1 MRSKLNQYSV
11 CSSSLSLATGLVMA
25 AAIALP
31 VNAAET
37 TAAKAA
43 NQTSVT
49 PSTSANINQAAW
61 GTYQKP
67 FAATSPWNSRPIA
80 PSFGDF
86 VIPKSTY
93 SPGVAGGEW
102 STGVF
107 LANTGDTPMTVTGLP
122 KTKGLWDPD
131 AEAFHDVTVPR
142 WPSNVVAASAS
153 DGHAD
158 IVDPVTGIVHSFWQ
172 LKKVDGQWVAAQ
184 YAWTRIDGRG
194 WGDPAHYF
202 QGSRAAGVPT
212 AAGLIRKHEIN
223 DGDTMYRHALAMSLT
238 FNALSPNPTYIFPA
252 TSADTNAAK
261 ENSGK
266 IPEGALVMLP
276 PSYDTQKIVN
286 PDLRKVAETLKTYGA
301 YVVDRNFGT
310 PFFIYVENGAGF
322 DLHKGG
328 WNKTVADD
336 LERMRVALRQVVNA
350 QSWVD
355 GNEKPV
361 VQEKKFNLLSMRGPW
376 QLQAGTT
383 AGNFDTWQQ
392 AVVFPA
398 TSTRITQVNYSSR
411 GLHPLAWI
419 GPEVGKTYRVAAQT
433 TGDAKL
439 RLQVRE
445 LSGTPLYFD
454 SNELAN
460 GDSKTF
466 KWPSK
471 TAIVT
476 VHAIS
481 GVGGPSTVRGELLLQ
496 D

>member
-1 MRSKLNQYSV
+1 MT
-11 CSSSLSLATGLVMA
+11 LASAVTLLISNPA
-25 AAIALP
+25 S
-31 VNAAET
+31 AAE
-37 TAAKAA
+37 
-43 NQTSVT
+43 
-49 PSTSANINQAAW
+49 W

-67 FAATSPWNSRPIA
+67 FAATSPWNSRPVV
-80 PSFGDF
+80 PMLGDF

-107 LANTGDTPMTVTGLP
+107 FAKVGDAPMTIAGLP

-131 AEAFHDVTVPR
+131 AEDFHDVTVPR
-142 WPSNVVAASAS
+142 WSSGVVAASAS

-172 LKKVDGQWVAAQ
+172 LKKIDGKWVAAQ

-238 FNALSPNPTYIFPA
+238 FNALSPNPTYVFPA
-252 TSADTNAAK
+252 TSADTNAATT
-261 ENSGK
+261 NTGK
-266 IPEGALVMLP
+266 IPEGALMMLP
-276 PSYDTQKIVN
+276 SSYDTQKIIN
-286 PDLRKVAETLKTYGA
+286 PDLRKIAETLKVYGA

-328 WNKTVADD
+328 WNKIVADD
-336 LERMRVALRQVVNA
+336 LERMRVALRQVVSV

-355 GNEKPV
+355 GNQKPV
-361 VQEKKFNLLSMRGPW
+361 VLQKTMNLLSMRGPW
-376 QLQAGTT
+376 QLQSGST
-383 AGNFDTWQQ
+383 AGKFDTWQQ
-392 AVVFPA
+392 AVVFPS
-398 TSTRITQVNYSSR
+398 TSVPITQINYSSR
-411 GLHPLAWI
+411 GLHTLAWMP
-419 GPEVGKTYRVAAQT
+419 PEVGKTYRLTAHAS
-433 TGDAKL
+433 GDAKL

-445 LSGTPLYFD
+445 PAGTPLHFD
-454 SNELAN
+454 SAELAD
-460 GDSKTF
+460 GESKTF
-466 KWPSK
+466 TWPST

>member
-1 MRSKLNQYSV
+1 MRIKLNHRNIY
-11 CSSSLSLATGLVMA
+11 SSSLVLVAGVVTA
-25 AAIALP
+25 AAISFP
-31 VNAAET
+31 SVAAD
-37 TAAKAA
+37 
-43 NQTSVT
+43 Q
-49 PSTSANINQAAW
+49 PSANKLPDPASASSAKNQAAW

-67 FAATSPWNSRPIA
+67 FAATSPWNSRPVA
-80 PSFGDF
+80 PTFGDF

-107 LANTGDTPMTVTGLP
+107 LADAGDAPMTVTGLP

-142 WPSNVVAASAS
+142 WPVNVVAASAS

-172 LKKVDGQWVAAQ
+172 LKKVDGKWVAAQ
-184 YAWTRIDGRG
+184 YAWTRINGRG

-212 AAGLIRKHEIN
+212 AAGLIRKHEVN

-252 TSADTNAAK
+252 TSADNNAATT
-261 ENSGK
+261 NTGK
-266 IPEGALVMLP
+266 IPEGALMMLP
-276 PSYDTQKIVN
+276 TSYDTTKIVN

-328 WNKTVADD
+328 WNKIVADD
-336 LERMRVALRQVVNA
+336 LERMRVALRQVVSV

-361 VQEKKFNLLSMRGPW
+361 VPQKKMNLLSMRGPW
-376 QLQAGTT
+376 ELQTGSVAAGT
-383 AGNFDTWQQ
+383 FDTWQQ

-398 TSTRITQVNYSSR
+398 TTARITQINYSSR

-419 GPEVGKTYRVAAQT
+419 GPEVGKTYRLTAQA
-433 TGDAKL
+433 TGEATL

-445 LSGTPLYFD
+445 PSGTPVYFD
-454 SNELAN
+454 SAELSN
-460 GDSKTF
+460 GESKTF

-471 TAIVT
+471 TALIT

-481 GVGGPSTVRGELLLQ
+481 GTSGPSTVRGELLLQ

>member
-1 MRSKLNQYSV
+1 MKKTLVSV
-11 CSSSLSLATGLVMA
+11 SPRFK
-25 AAIALP
+25 P
-31 VNAAET
+31 VF
-37 TAAKAA
+37 
-43 NQTSVT
+43 
-49 PSTSANINQAAW
+49 STSAAVLAGLLLAVPVHAADAW
-61 GTYQKP
+61 GTYGKP
-67 FAATSPWNSRPIA
+67 FAATSPWNSRPVA
-80 PSFGDF
+80 PVFDDF
-86 VIPKSTY
+86 VIPVSTY
-93 SPGVAGGEW
+93 KPGVAGGEW

-107 LANTGDTPMTVTGLP
+107 LANAGDAPMTVTGLP

-131 AEAFHDVTVPR
+131 AETFHDVTVPR
-142 WPSNVVAASAS
+142 WPVDVVAASAS

-172 LKKVDGQWVAAQ
+172 LKKIDGKWVAAQ

-252 TSADTNAAK
+252 TSADTNAATT
-261 ENSGK
+261 NTGK
-266 IPEGALVMLP
+266 IPEGALLMLP
-276 PSYDTQKIVN
+276 SSYDTQKISN

-328 WNKTVADD
+328 WNNAVADD
-336 LERMRVALRQVVNA
+336 LERIRHALRQVKSA

-355 GNEKPV
+355 GNGKPV
-361 VQEKKFNLLSMRGPW
+361 TPQKNFNLLSMRGPW
-376 QLQAGTT
+376 QLNVGTVAGV
-383 AGNFDTWQQ
+383 FDTWQQ

-398 TSTRITQVNYSSR
+398 SSTRVTQVNYSSR
-411 GLHPLAWI
+411 GLHPLAWAA
-419 GPEVGKTYRVAAQT
+419 PQVGKTYRVRALAS
-433 TGDAKL
+433 GGAKL

-445 LSGTPLYFD
+445 PSGSSIHFD
-454 SNELAN
+454 SGELGN
-460 GDSKTF
+460 GESKIFT
-466 KWPSK
+466 WPSK
-471 TAIVT
+471 TAIVN

-481 GVGGPSTVRGELLLQ
+481 GVGEPSTVRGELLLQ

>member
-1 MRSKLNQYSV
+1 MNPSIIHHKRAGLRV
-11 CSSSLSLATGLVMA
+11 FSLALITLA
-25 AAIALP
+25 SATAILTTSSAS
-31 VNAAET
+31 AAE
-37 TAAKAA
+37 
-43 NQTSVT
+43 
-49 PSTSANINQAAW
+49 W

-67 FAATSPWNSRPIA
+67 FAASSPWNSRPVA
-80 PSFGDF
+80 PAFGDF

-93 SPGVAGGEW
+93 VPGVAGGEW

-107 LANTGDTPMTVTGLP
+107 LASAGDAPVTVTGLP
-122 KTKGLWDPD
+122 NTKGLWDPD
-131 AEAFHDVTVPR
+131 AEEFHNVIIPR
-142 WPSNVVAASAS
+142 WPANVVAASAS

-172 LKKVDGQWVAAQ
+172 LKKVDGKWVAAQ
-184 YAWTRIDGRG
+184 YAWTRINGRG

-252 TSADTNAAK
+252 TSADNNAATT
-261 ENSGK
+261 NTGK
-266 IPEGALVMLP
+266 IPEGALMMLP
-276 PSYDTQKIVN
+276 ASYDTQKISN

-328 WNKTVADD
+328 WDKAVADD
-336 LERMRVALRQVVNA
+336 LERMRFALRQVVSA

-361 VQEKKFNLLSMRGPW
+361 VQQKNMNLLSMRGPW
-376 QLQAGTT
+376 QLYAGPKV
-383 AGNFDTWQQ
+383 GSFDTWQQ
-392 AVVFPA
+392 AFVFPA
-398 TSTRITQVNYSSR
+398 TTARATQVNYSSR
-411 GLHPLAWI
+411 GLSRLTWI
-419 GPEVGKTYRVAAQT
+419 TPEAGKTYRISART
-433 TGDAKL
+433 SGDARL

-445 LSGTPLYFD
+445 PAGTPLHFD
-454 SNELAN
+454 SGELAN
-460 GDSKTF
+460 GESKTF

-476 VHAIS
+476 VYAIS
-481 GVGGPSTVRGELLLQ
+481 GVGGPSSVSGELLLQ

>member
-1 MRSKLNQYSV
+1 MRSKQYVNQIISSV
-11 CSSSLSLATGLVMA
+11 LIVAAGVLAISVSASA
-25 AAIALP
+25 AD
-31 VNAAET
+31 
-37 TAAKAA
+37 
-43 NQTSVT
+43 
-49 PSTSANINQAAW
+49 QAGW
-61 GTYQKP
+61 GTYKKP
-67 FAATSPWNSRPIA
+67 FAATSPWNSKPVA
-80 PSFGDF
+80 PTFGDF

-107 LANTGDTPMTVTGLP
+107 LANAGDAPMTVTGLP

-142 WPSNVVAASAS
+142 WPSDVVAASAS

-172 LKKVDGQWVAAQ
+172 LKKVDGKWAAAQ

-194 WGDPAHYF
+194 WGDPVHYF

-223 DGDTMYRHALAMSLT
+223 NGDTMYRHALAMSLT

-252 TSADTNAAK
+252 TSADNNAATT
-261 ENSGK
+261 NTGK
-266 IPEGALVMLP
+266 IPEGALMMLP
-276 PSYDTQKIVN
+276 ASYDTQKIIN

-336 LERMRVALRQVVNA
+336 LERMRVALRQVVNV

-355 GNEKPV
+355 GNQQPV
-361 VQEKKFNLLSMRGPW
+361 VPLQKKMNLLSMRGPW

-392 AVVFPA
+392 AVVFPT
-398 TSTRITQVNYSSR
+398 TSTRITQINYSSR

-419 GPEVGKTYRVAAQT
+419 GPEVGKTYRVSAQAS
-433 TGDAKL
+433 GGAKL

-445 LSGTPLYFD
+445 PSGTPLHFD
-454 SNELAN
+454 SGELAN
-460 GDSKTF
+460 GESKTF
-466 KWPSK
+466 AWPSK

>member
-1 MRSKLNQYSV
+1 MQKILVHRSPPLKFVL
-11 CSSSLSLATGLVMA
+11 
-25 AAIALP
+25 
-31 VNAAET
+31 
-37 TAAKAA
+37 
-43 NQTSVT
+43 
-49 PSTSANINQAAW
+49 STSAAMLAGLLLAVPAHAADATTAEW
-61 GTYQKP
+61 GTYTKP
-67 FAATSPWNSRPIA
+67 FAATSPWNSRPVA
-80 PSFGDF
+80 PVFDDF
-86 VIPKSTY
+86 VIPPSTY
-93 SPGVAGGEW
+93 KPGVAGGEW

-107 LANTGDTPMTVTGLP
+107 LAAAGDAPMTITGLP
-122 KTKGLWDPD
+122 RTQGLWDPD

-142 WPSNVVAASAS
+142 WPANVAAATAS

-158 IVDPVTGIVHSFWQ
+158 IVDPVSGIVHSFWQ
-172 LKKVDGQWVAAQ
+172 LKKVDGKWVAAQ

-223 DGDTMYRHALAMSLT
+223 DGDSMYRHALAMSLT
-238 FNALSPNPTYIFPA
+238 FNALSPNPTYVFPA

-266 IPEGALVMLP
+266 IPEGALMMLP
-276 PSYDTQKIVN
+276 PSYDTQKIVT
-286 PDLRKVAETLKTYGA
+286 PALRKVAETLKTYGA

-310 PFFIYVENGAGF
+310 PYFIYVENGAGF

-328 WNKTVADD
+328 WNNDVAND
-336 LERMRVALRQVVNA
+336 LERMRQAMRQVKSA

-355 GNEKPV
+355 GNGKPV
-361 VQEKKFNLLSMRGPW
+361 TPQKNFNLLSMRGPW
-376 QLQAGTT
+376 QLQSGTSL
-383 AGNFDTWQQ
+383 GVFDTWQQ

-398 TSTRITQVNYSSR
+398 ASAPVTQVNYSSR
-411 GLHPLAWI
+411 GLHPLTWA
-419 GPEVGKTYRVAAQT
+419 PMQPGKTYRVRALT
-433 TGDAKL
+433 TGGAKL

-445 LSGTPLYFD
+445 PAGSPLHFD
-454 SNELAN
+454 SGELSN
-460 GDSKTF
+460 GESKSF
-466 KWPSK
+466 AWPSS

-481 GVGGPSTVRGELLLQ
+481 GGAQASTVRGELLLQ

>member
-1 MRSKLNQYSV
+1 MRIKLNHSNV
-11 CSSSLSLATGLVMA
+11 CSSSLLLAAGVVIT

-31 VNAAET
+31 VNAAEPSSSKAVKISAT
-37 TAAKAA
+37 SSTA
-43 NQTSVT
+43 S
-49 PSTSANINQAAW
+49 QAAW

-67 FAATSPWNSRPIA
+67 FAATSPWNSRPVA
-80 PSFGDF
+80 PTFGDF

-107 LANTGDTPMTVTGLP
+107 LANAGDAPMTITGLP

-158 IVDPVTGIVHSFWQ
+158 IVDPASGIVHSFWQ
-172 LKKVDGQWVAAQ
+172 LKKVDGKWVAAQ

-212 AAGLIRKHEIN
+212 AAGLIRKHEVH

-238 FNALSPNPTYIFPA
+238 FNALSANPTYIFPA

-266 IPEGALVMLP
+266 IPEGALLMLP
-276 PSYDTQKIVN
+276 ASYDTQKIIN

-336 LERMRVALRQVVNA
+336 LERMRVALRQVVNV

-361 VQEKKFNLLSMRGPW
+361 VQEKKLNLLSMRGPW
-376 QLQAGTT
+376 QLQAGTS

-419 GPEVGKTYRVAAQT
+419 GPEVGKTYRVTAHT

-445 LSGTPLYFD
+445 PSGTPLYFD
-454 SNELAN
+454 STELAN
-460 GDSKTF
+460 GESKTF
-466 KWPSK
+466 NWPSK

-481 GVGGPSTVRGELLLQ
+481 GVGGPSTVRGDLLLQ